1 MARKKSIVDDGSN
14 LRDIETYLHKD
25 KIRKNNPKAGLAAY
39 DKADETV
46 KTYSFD
52 PHLTPTLDWAGKKER
67 LSFEVP
73 SSSIHIH
80 EVITPTKILRAV
92 QSIGEKDTVDARQLT
107 FFEDEETP
115 IERMHRRRQ
124 EIEFYSH
131 DNEWK
136 NRLIAGDSLVIMNSL
151 LEKEGMA
158 GQVQMVYIDPPYGIK
173 YGSNFQPF
181 VNKRDVKDRKD
192 EDLSQEPEMIK
203 AFRDTW
209 ELGIHSYL
217 TYLRDRLLLA
227 RELLADTGSVFIQ
240 ISDENVHFIRMICD
254 EVFGHNNECATIIW
268 KKGTP
273 TSKIIRNSFNY
284 ILWYAKD
291 INQVDKKIHKLYSE
305 RTGIEGSTEDPRKLA
320 LWGEFKNGEVRP
332 LTTDEK
338 RAIIATAQNA
348 KIFRVDKVIERGDD
362 PDRKFVI
369 SLDGEDFSPKN
380 GYVWRGNKEQIQRLI
395 DNNRLIRTREGY
407 GYKFYISDFPAIEIT
422 NLWEDTAGKIPDMIY
437 VVQTNE
443 KIIERCVLM
452 STDPG
457 DLVLDITCGSGT
469 TAKVSE
475 NWGRRWITCDTSRVA
490 ITLAKQRLMTATYD
504 YYKLA
509 HKEQGVSGG
518 FVYKTVP
525 HITLKSLANNEP
537 PSEETLYDQPEVDKS
552 KVRITGPFTVEAL
565 PAPTVKPLDDTLIPD
580 EDLTAKENNWC
591 EQLRATGIMGRGG
604 ARLAFSRVEMLS
616 GTKYLQAEAETIE
629 DTPRRAVICFAGETK
644 PLDSRMVSKALDEA
658 EKLRPTPQLVIFSAF
673 QFDPEAAK
681 FIEESNWP
689 GVTLL
694 KAQMNTDLMTEDL
707 KKKRSSD
714 QSFWLVGQPDVELI
728 RDGRSKNRFKVK
740 VNGFDY
746 YDVKS
751 GTVESGSTSKIAMWM
766 LDKDY
771 DGMCVEPCQ
780 VFFPMGG
787 SKDGWNKLAKTLR
800 AEINQDLIE
809 KYAGNESLWFT
820 AEPDTQIAI
829 KIIDDRGIE
838 SLKVIRIGDE

>member
-1 MARKKSIVDDGSN
+1 MARKKSIIDDGSN

-25 KIRKNNPKAGLAAY
+25 KSRKNNPKAGLAAY
-39 DKADETV
+39 DKADDTV

-73 SSSIHIH
+73 TSSIHIH
-80 EVITPTKILRAV
+80 EKITPHKIIRSV
-92 QSIGEKDTVDARQLT
+92 RSIGEGEDQPQLMLAGFESPIDRMNRKTVAIEAYQHS
-107 FFEDEETP
+107 EEWT
-115 IERMHRRRQ
+115 
-124 EIEFYSH
+124 
-131 DNEWK
+131 

-192 EDLSQEPEMIK
+192 EDLTQEPEMIK

-227 RELLADTGSVFIQ
+227 EELLADTGSVFIQ
-240 ISDENVHFIRMICD
+240 ISDDNMHHVREICD
-254 EVFGHNNECATIIW
+254 EIFGSQNFVCDITYRTKKMTMGNTRLLETIGDHIV
-268 KKGTP
+268 
-273 TSKIIRNSFNY
+273 
-284 ILWYAKD
+284 WYAKD
-291 INQVDKKIHKLYSE
+291 KEKVKFRPLYQKKDWKGDIHWSYIELPNGSRRTMTADKKNNPSLIP
-305 RTGIEGSTEDPRKLA
+305 EGSKVFIPLDMRPSGYFQTGDFSY
-320 LWGEFKNGEVRP
+320 EFEGKTYSPGAGKSWRTNKAGMDTLREKNR
-332 LTTDEK
+332 LY
-338 RAIIATAQNA
+338 ATATA
-348 KIFRVDKVIERGDD
+348 LTYVLYFDD
-362 PDRKFVI
+362 YPI
-369 SLDGEDFSPKN
+369 S
-380 GYVWRGNKEQIQRLI
+380 R
-395 DNNRLIRTREGY
+395 
-407 GYKFYISDFPAIEIT
+407 IT
-422 NLWEDTAGKIPDMIY
+422 NFWTDTEGAYNASY
-437 VVQTNE
+437 VVQTST
-443 KIIERCVLM
+443 KVIQRCLLM
-452 STDPG
+452 TTDPG

-469 TAKVSE
+469 TAFCAE
-475 NWGRRWITCDTSRVA
+475 QWGRRWITCDTSRVA

-509 HKEQGVSGG
+509 HKEQGISGG
-518 FVYKTVP
+518 LVYKTEP
-525 HITLKSLANNEP
+525 HITLKSIANNEP
-537 PSEETLYDQPEVDKS
+537 PAEEILYDQPEIDKN

-565 PAPTVKPLDDTLIPD
+565 PAPTVMPLDDTVIPD

-658 EKLRPTPQLVIFSAF
+658 EKLRPTPQLVIFAAF

-681 FIEESNWP
+681 FIDESNWP

-740 VNGFDY
+740 INGFDY

-838 SLKVIRIGDE
+838 SLKVIRIGAE